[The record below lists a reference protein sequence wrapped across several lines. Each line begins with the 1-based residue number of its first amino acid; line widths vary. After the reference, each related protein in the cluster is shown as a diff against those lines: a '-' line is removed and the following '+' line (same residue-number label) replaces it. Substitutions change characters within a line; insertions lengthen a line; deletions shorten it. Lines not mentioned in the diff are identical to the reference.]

1 MARPREFEINDA
13 LEKAMEAF
21 WAKGYDATSMV
32 DLMKVMNLNKGSIY
46 AAFGNKHALFTK
58 ALTQYTD
65 TTYARIKNIFSSTE
79 APNEAI
85 KIFFDKMLVEQ
96 SIPTDK
102 VKTGTLMVNSIIE
115 LAPHDESAK
124 IILNRQVKRLEAIFS
139 KAIGKGQETGVF
151 RNDTNAKD
159 LAIEVSVFIFGIM
172 SYRKTGCD
180 IAKIQSIT
188 DNYLKSLT
196 A

>member
-1 MARPREFEINDA
+1 MARPREFEISDA

-32 DLMKVMNLNKGSIY
+32 DLMQAMNLNKGSIY

-65 TTYARIKNIFSSTE
+65 TTYARIKHIFTSADSPQ
-79 APNEAI
+79 AAM

-96 SIPTDK
+96 SISTEN
-102 VKTGTLMVNSIIE
+102 VKTGSLMVNSIIE
-115 LAPHDESAK
+115 LAPHDEEAK
-124 IILNRQVKRLEAIFS
+124 IILNRQVKRLEAVFT
-139 KAIGKGQETGVF
+139 KAITHGQNTGSF
-151 RNDTNAKD
+151 RSDTEAKD
-159 LAIEVSVFIFGIM
+159 MAIEVSVFTFGIM

-180 IAKIQSIT
+180 ITKIQNIT
-188 DNYLKSLT
+188 NNYLKSLL

>member
-32 DLMKVMNLNKGSIY
+32 DLMKMMNLNKGSIY

-65 TTYARIKNIFSSTE
+65 TTYVRIKNIFNSKE
-79 APNEAI
+79 APHEAM
-85 KIFFDKMLVEQ
+85 KLFFDEMLVEQ
-96 SIPTDK
+96 SLPVDK

-115 LAPHDESAK
+115 LAPHDEAAK
-124 IILNRQVKRLEAIFS
+124 NILNRQVKRLEAIFS
-139 KAIGKGQETGVF
+139 KAIAKGQATGVF
-151 RNDTNAKD
+151 RNDSNAKD
-159 LAIEVSVFIFGIM
+159 MAIEVSVFIFGIM

-180 IAKIQSIT
+180 LAKIQSIT
-188 DNYLKSLT
+188 DNYLKSLS

>member
-65 TTYARIKNIFSSTE
+65 TTYARIKNIFTSIE
-79 APNEAI
+79 APNEAM
-85 KIFFDKMLVEQ
+85 KVFFDEMLVEQ
-96 SIPTDK
+96 SNT
-102 VKTGTLMVNSIIE
+102 
-115 LAPHDESAK
+115 
-124 IILNRQVKRLEAIFS
+124 NR
-139 KAIGKGQETGVF
+139 
-151 RNDTNAKD
+151 
-159 LAIEVSVFIFGIM
+159 
-172 SYRKTGCD
+172 
-180 IAKIQSIT
+180 
-188 DNYLKSLT
+188 
-196 A
+196 